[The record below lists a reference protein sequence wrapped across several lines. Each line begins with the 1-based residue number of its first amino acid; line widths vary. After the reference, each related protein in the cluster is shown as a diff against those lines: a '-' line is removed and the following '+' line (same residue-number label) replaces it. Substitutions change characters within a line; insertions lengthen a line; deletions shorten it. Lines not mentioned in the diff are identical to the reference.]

1 MNLVIAWRY
10 NISLALYLYGV
21 KCAAAGKRKFHLNT
35 TQETQ
40 VGIKSIL
47 KINEERKLEKE
58 NKLPMAL
65 PLCVNRRAVK
75 TDVIK

>member
-1 MNLVIAWRY
+1 MIAWRY
-10 NISLALYLYGV
+10 NISLVLYLHGA
-21 KCAAAGKRKFHLNT
+21 KCVAAGKRKFHLNT

-58 NKLPMAL
+58 HMLLMAL
-65 PLCVNRRAVK
+65 PLCVNGRDVK

>member
-1 MNLVIAWRY
+1 MIAWRY
-10 NISLALYLYGV
+10 NISLVLYLHGA
-21 KCAAAGKRKFHLNT
+21 KCVAAGKRKFHLNT

-58 NKLPMAL
+58 HILPMAL
-65 PLCVNRRAVK
+65 PLCVNGRDVK

>member
-1 MNLVIAWRY
+1 MITWRY
-10 NISLALYLYGV
+10 NISLVLYLHGA
-21 KCAAAGKRKFHLNT
+21 KCVAAGKRKFHLNT

-58 NKLPMAL
+58 HMLPMAL
-65 PLCVNRRAVK
+65 SLCVNGRDVK

>member
-1 MNLVIAWRY
+1 MIAWRY
-10 NISLALYLYGV
+10 NISLVLYLHGA
-21 KCAAAGKRKFHLNT
+21 KCVAAGKRKFHLNT

-58 NKLPMAL
+58 HMLPMAL
-65 PLCVNRRAVK
+65 PLCVNGRDVK